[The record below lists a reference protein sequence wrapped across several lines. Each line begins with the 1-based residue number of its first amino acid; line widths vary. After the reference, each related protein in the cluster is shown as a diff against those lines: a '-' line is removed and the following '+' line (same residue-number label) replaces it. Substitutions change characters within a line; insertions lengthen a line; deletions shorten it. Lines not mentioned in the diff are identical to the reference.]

1 MRKGGAFLANGANT
15 CVYDPPLECLDGT
28 KVDDPTKYVSRVVY
42 GDDDLYA
49 QMMVKEIVDKVEAKY
64 PGQIRN
70 RFNFYEKACKK
81 FEVKESDIRNKEGKN
96 CEITDFGISRPETV
110 SYLTN
115 IITPKQQED
124 VYSKDQISRRNKVV
138 PELFELMRVLARIEG
153 KFVHLDLHF
162 GNIAWKDD
170 KLVIHD
176 FGLAET
182 NDHFQYRFHSIIG
195 DRTSSKFEYANKF
208 VQWKMGAVLGYNAQV
223 RIGLSKTLERLARVF
238 DILSIIMGM
247 QQYDLIDKIEMK
259 LLTNEFTEMLVN
271 DFTTEHLINVLNF
284 HERDILSTKSPVSS
298 SPPREVKRIRLTET
312 KHAPSPAGGG
322 KGTRPANKFCR
333 CITHVQKTGK
343 TESSAIAIC
352 VRSVIPAARTLK
364 KFRCKRKATLITQ
377 RRLTRRRK

>member
-1 MRKGGAFLANGANT
+1 MRKGGAFLASGANT

-28 KVDDPTKYVSRVVY
+28 KVDDPSKYVSRVVY

-81 FEVKESDIRNKEGKN
+81 FEVKESDIYDKDGKN
-96 CEITDFGISRPETV
+96 CEITDFGISRPDTV

-124 VYSKDQISRRNKVV
+124 VYYKKQISRKDKVL

-153 KFVHLDLHF
+153 KFVHMDLHF

-176 FGLAET
+176 FGLADT
-182 NDHFQYRFHSIIG
+182 GDNFQYRFRNIIA
-195 DRTSSKFEYANKF
+195 DRDSEKFKYANTF
-208 VQWKMGAVLGYNAQV
+208 VQWKMGAILGYNTQV
-223 RIGLSKTLERLARVF
+223 KIGLNKTLERLARVF
-238 DILSIIMGM
+238 DILSIVFGM
-247 QQYDLIDKIEMK
+247 HQYDLVDKIEIK
-259 LLTNEFTEMLVN
+259 LFTNEFSEMLVN

-284 HERDILSTKSPVSS
+284 HEREILGTKSPVSL
-298 SPPREVKRIRLTET
+298 SPPREVKRIRLTEDET
-312 KHAPSPAGGG
+312 KHNTSPVG
-322 KGTRPANKFCR
+322 GTRRANKLCR
-333 CITHVQKTGK
+333 CIKHVQKTGK

-352 VRSVIPAARTLK
+352 VRSVIPAGRTLK
-364 KFRCKRKATLITQ
+364 KFKCKRKATLSTQ
-377 RRLTRRRK
+377 KRLTRRRK